1 MKGNGKT
8 KRNSQQTLKAKGV
21 FDWASVRQRITE
33 ASLKLE
39 NLEETS
45 PEVLEQVWSRRAER
59 LARVPAKVDE
69 GEKIRLVML
78 RLGREV
84 YGVDVQHVFDIRLV
98 EAITRVPRVPD
109 WVAGVVNRRGH
120 IFSVVD
126 LQRYLGLPRQ
136 EAATPNGHTPLNAQ
150 DGRCLV
156 VVETPDMEL
165 ALLADEVLPL
175 EEISVGQIQEATAI
189 IRGIRPE
196 YLRGVAERK
205 SGDSLV
211 VLDLLALLADKQ
223 LIVHEEIV

>member
-21 FDWASVRQRITE
+21 FDWASMRQRITE

-39 NLEETS
+39 NLEETL

-109 WVAGVVNRRGH
+109 WVAGVVNLHGH

-126 LQRYLGLPRQ
+126 LQRYLGLSRL

-211 VLDLLALLADKQ
+211 VLDLLALLANKQ